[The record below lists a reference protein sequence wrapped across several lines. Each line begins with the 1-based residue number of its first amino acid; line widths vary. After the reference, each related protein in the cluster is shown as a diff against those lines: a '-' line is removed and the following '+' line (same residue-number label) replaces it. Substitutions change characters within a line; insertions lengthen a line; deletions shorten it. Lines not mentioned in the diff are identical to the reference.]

1 MKLVTFQLRVGKN
14 WWFSVFRVNFLG
26 QKLTWSS
33 LTLLHVGRGVYQTLV
48 TVIVADPTGAE
59 ILDWK
64 LDDNFILGTQ

>member
-1 MKLVTFQLRVGKN
+1 MSSKLSKRDENQLN
-14 WWFSVFRVNFLG
+14 L
-26 QKLTWSS
+26 